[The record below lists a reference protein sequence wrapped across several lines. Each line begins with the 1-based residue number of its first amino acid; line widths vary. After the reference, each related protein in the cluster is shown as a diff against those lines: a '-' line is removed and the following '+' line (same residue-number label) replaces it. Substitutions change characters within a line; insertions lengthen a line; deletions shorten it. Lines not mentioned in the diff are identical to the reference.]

1 MGYADGGGIA
11 EGHSYVEVIVLLKRG
26 TVNDA
31 ENVPAVAHPILVR
44 KQRGGGLK
52 LRSEARVALR
62 AEAVFQR
69 RRDRLDVPAVNLPRR
84 ERARATPGAG
94 VGDVEDVA
102 EPRRV
107 AGVVH
112 ERDALRAAPDIAAH
126 GVVPHLVTCAGR
138 SPRPLGVDHELVGE
152 RVLVQPRRGV
162 QKRRP
167 SADTA

>member
-26 TVNDA
+26 TVNDV
-31 ENVPAVAHPILVR
+31 EDVPAVAHPILVH
-44 KQRGGGLK
+44 KQRGCGLK
-52 LRSEARVALR
+52 LRSEAHASLC
-62 AEAVFQR
+62 AEAVLER
-69 RRDRLDVPAVNLPRR
+69 RRDRLDVPSVYLPRR
-84 ERARATPGAG
+84 KRARAAPGAG

-107 AGVVH
+107 AGVVP

-138 SPRPLGVDHELVGE
+138 SPRPLSVDHKLVGE
-152 RVLVQPRRGV
+152 RVLV
-162 QKRRP
+162 
-167 SADTA
+167 